1 MPRSLRGIAMGWEGS
16 MTDAY
21 RTPDERFE
29 GLPEFDLPAR
39 YREVGGLR
47 LAHVEDGEGAPVVF
61 LHGEPT
67 WSFLWRK
74 VIPPVRDAGFRCV
87 APDLVGFGRSDKPI
101 SESWYSFDRHTE
113 VIASLLDDLDLRDVT
128 LVLHDW
134 GGPIG
139 LRIAVE
145 QPDRVARLVAMDTGI
160 FTGPPPMS
168 EAWQRF
174 ADFVARTEDLP
185 IGFLVRQGCAR
196 DPGDEV
202 TAAYEAPFPEPAA
215 KAGAKAFPA
224 LIPRRPDAPGAAAGG
239 RTFAGLVGDR
249 RPLLLL
255 WGEED
260 RPLPVAAG
268 EALAEA
274 PGLVPRHALD
284 PGDVAARGR
293 TDRLGR
299 VPEHVPVPPAAIDAV
314 EGQRLQGLRDPIDLR
329 GGQRDEVR
337 VAAHEGDVA
346 AIAHHRDRVPDQ
358 ERATPGGAAGPV
370 EHRRPREVPA
380 ALDQRDAGHDLQA
393 VLPEPHRR
401 VGAHDPGLVRA
412 RQVHGGV
419 EGVAPLHQAAVEVR
433 VGRGDA
439 GQPAEL
445 AHPLHG
451 GVVEV
456 ARAVPE
462 HVAGL
467 GLDQEGALADR
478 QRRGHADAG
487 ETGLQLA
494 KLRAEALGGQF
505 LQGGPLLALPA
516 DVLALVLADRA
527 A

>member
-87 APDLVGFGRSDKPI
+87 APDLVGFGRSDKPTD
-101 SESWYSFDRHTE
+101 ESWYSFDRHTE

-160 FTGPPPMS
+160 FTGHQPMS

-239 RTFAGLVGDR
+239 RCCCSGARRTARCRWRPARRSRRRWGGR
-249 RPLLLL
+249 RP
-255 WGEED
+255 
-260 RPLPVAAG
+260 AG
-268 EALAEA
+268 S
-274 PGLVPRHALD
+274 
-284 PGDVAARGR
+284 
-293 TDRLGR
+293 
-299 VPEHVPVPPAAIDAV
+299 
-314 EGQRLQGLRDPIDLR
+314 
-329 GGQRDEVR
+329 
-337 VAAHEGDVA
+337 
-346 AIAHHRDRVPDQ
+346 
-358 ERATPGGAAGPV
+358 AGPATTSRRTPAQRSARSSRSGSAC
-370 EHRRPREVPA
+370 ERRPRIRGARDCGSPCSPTPTRRDTGSGA
-380 ALDQRDAGHDLQA
+380 RRPWPGAWRAL
-393 VLPEPHRR
+393 
-401 VGAHDPGLVRA
+401 
-412 RQVHGGV
+412 
-419 EGVAPLHQAAVEVR
+419 
-433 VGRGDA
+433 
-439 GQPAEL
+439 
-445 AHPLHG
+445 
-451 GVVEV
+451 
-456 ARAVPE
+456 
-462 HVAGL
+462 
-467 GLDQEGALADR
+467 
-478 QRRGHADAG
+478 
-487 ETGLQLA
+487 T
-494 KLRAEALGGQF
+494 
-505 LQGGPLLALPA
+505 
-516 DVLALVLADRA
+516 
-527 A
+527 